1 MACPPASAESLITH
15 QLFNEQISAAEHRNH
30 KCEQYKVCPD
40 QSPASTGYD
49 QKQAANN
56 ERGIPQKQPVREHLR
71 LATAAAVN
79 VISAP
84 QEINCYSDCV

>member
-1 MACPPASAESLITH
+1 MVYPPAFGESLITH
-15 QLFNEQISAAEHRNH
+15 QLFNEQISTAEHRNH
-30 KCEQYKVCPD
+30 QREQYKVCPD
-40 QSPASTGYD
+40 QGPVSTGYD

-56 ERGIPQKQPVREHLR
+56 ERGIPKKQPVREDLR

-84 QEINCYSDCV
+84 